1 METVM
6 HTRLLL
12 LGYLFTLGLL
22 TNCQWAGSSNTAQ
35 TTPPPAETQSEAGDI
50 VRLSPVALRSLTLK
64 TAPVEQLPLTEGV
77 HVTAVIKANEN
88 RLAHVSPR
96 IAGRVVTVRKL
107 LGDTVKAGDV
117 LAVFDSVELG
127 KAKADYLKFQAL
139 VNVQEKNYKRAQR
152 LFEQQI
158 SSQKEVLEA
167 EAAYQTAKAE
177 FEAAHATLH
186 LYGLSDEETHRLAWQ
201 AKEPIS
207 QFPLLSPFSG
217 IVAEKDISI
226 GEMVSPERSIY
237 TIADLSTL
245 WIQLDVYE
253 KDLARVQIGQDVV
266 LSTESYPQ
274 ETFHGN
280 VTYIGSLLNE
290 TTRTVSA
297 RVEIPNPQ
305 GRLKPGM
312 FATAVIA
319 AQGQSATTGLTI
331 PESAVQ
337 RVEDAMVVFV
347 PNGDG
352 VFRKRP
358 VTLGKK
364 GEGWVEVR
372 EGLQEG
378 EQVVTVGSFTLK
390 SELLKASLAGEE

>member
-1 METVM
+1 MDMRHFVLRCALTLS
-6 HTRLLL
+6 LLAS
-12 LGYLFTLGLL
+12 
-22 TNCQWAGSSNTAQ
+22 CQRSESVNTPEAVN
-35 TTPPPAETQSEAGDI
+35 PPAKEHAEAVD
-50 VRLSPVALRSLTLK
+50 VVHLSSAALRSLILK
-64 TAPVEQLPLTEGV
+64 TAPVERRPLTEEIRV
-77 HVTAVIKANEN
+77 SAVIKPNEN

-139 VNVQEKNYKRAQR
+139 VSIQEKNYQRARR

-158 SSQKEVLEA
+158 TSQKDVLEA
-167 EAAYQTAKAE
+167 EAAYQTVKAE

-186 LYGLSDEETHRLAWQ
+186 LYGLSDEDTHRLTWQ
-201 AKEPIS
+201 TKEPIS
-207 QFPLLSPFSG
+207 EFPLFSPFSG

-253 KDLARVQIGQDVV
+253 KDVAKVQLGQDVV

-274 ETFHGN
+274 ETFRGN

-305 GRLKPGM
+305 RRLKPGM
-312 FATAVIA
+312 FATAIIA
-319 AQGQSATTGLTI
+319 AQGQAAATGLTI
-331 PESAVQ
+331 LEGAVQ

-352 VFRKRP
+352 IFRKRP

-364 GEGWVEVR
+364 EGGWVEVR
-372 EGLQEG
+372 EGLKEG
-378 EQVVTVGSFTLK
+378 EQVVTEGSFTLK